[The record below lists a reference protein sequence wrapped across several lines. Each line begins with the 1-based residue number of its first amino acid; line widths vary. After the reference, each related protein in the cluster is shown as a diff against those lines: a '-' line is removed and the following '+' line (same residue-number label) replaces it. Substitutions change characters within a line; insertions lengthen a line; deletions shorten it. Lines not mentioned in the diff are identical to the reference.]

1 MFGNSLLGLGGRF
14 PILGSRAVCVLMVS
28 AVLAAPL
35 GCSKGDAGARPEK
48 AKEGPKQVKLVA
60 VQQRSL
66 ERTIEISGN
75 LAADELVVVAVK
87 VPGRLASVDIDLAS
101 AVKAGDVVAHIE
113 ATDYRLRVDQV
124 LAAVAQARVQLGL
137 TPEGTDD
144 AVEVDSTALVKQAQA
159 THEEARL
166 SLSRAQSLAQEGLT
180 TGAQLDAAQATF
192 LRAETSVQAAR
203 EEIRQ
208 RQASLRQRRSE
219 LRQAQQQLADAVIR
233 SPITGVVQARRAN
246 TGEFVAAGAPIA
258 DVVRIDP
265 LRLELAIPER
275 DATSVQQGHVVHL
288 QVDGDQKVY
297 DGVIARLAPALDQ
310 QNRTL
315 AAEADIKNPGTLRP
329 GILARA
335 RIVIGS
341 SPALTL
347 PHGSIVVFAGLSK
360 VITVADGKA
369 VEKQVTTGKRSGDFV
384 EVLSGVA
391 AGDKVVEK
399 PGSLQ
404 QGQAVRVTEG

>member
-1 MFGNSLLGLGGRF
+1 VFGTSWLGLGG
-14 PILGSRAVCVLMVS
+14 PPSIIGSRAACVLIAS
-28 AVLAAPL
+28 AVLAASL
-35 GCSKGDAGARPEK
+35 GCSKDDGGAKPEK

-60 VQQRSL
+60 VEQRSL

-101 AVKAGDVVAHIE
+101 PVKEGDVVAHIE

-166 SLSRAQSLAQEGLT
+166 ALSRAQSLSQEGLT

-265 LRLELAIPER
+265 LRLKLAIPER
-275 DATSVQQGHVVHL
+275 DASSVKQGHLVHL
-288 QVDGDQKVY
+288 QVDGDPKLY
-297 DGVIARLAPALDQ
+297 DGAIARIAPALDQ

-315 AAEADIKNPGTLRP
+315 AVEADIKNPGSLRP
-329 GILARA
+329 GVLARA

-369 VEKQVTTGKRSGDFV
+369 VEKQVTTGKRSGDFI
-384 EVLSGVA
+384 EVLSGVV
-391 AGDKVVEK
+391 AGDKVVET

-404 QGQAVRVTEG
+404 QGQPVRVTEG